1 MKSKKIKPI
10 LAIMLAASLVA
21 CNQADTKNANNDN
34 KTKQEQS
41 IENKNSSKTKEN
53 TENKTEQDSTDKDDE
68 ELKEI
73 IEKQYEQIKN
83 TPSEMEIDGV
93 KSKVSLNE
101 DEFVKN
107 FELKEKEDNEET
119 NVEAYQ
125 PSKKYVTKNGGTID
139 IFIAE
144 SPYFHSG
151 DEEEGISKNQIS
163 SILFSDDV
171 DIKLPADISNKD
183 ELKSAKE
190 KANSI
195 VEVNPEEINADATTL
210 VTNNLMFN
218 LFYDDNKLSEI
229 AFGEV
234 DEYSIKQLLIM
245 EHYKNSYEEDESASF
260 KIGATDLKLPIKIQD
275 LEKKVNG
282 KAEDATKENI
292 KEFYPD
298 DMDSDMLYI
307 ENQKVI
313 KTNDGQILANY
324 ISEDD
329 FLGDWQND
337 EEIKELIGDVNFI
350 QFSSNT
356 PFELSNDKISI
367 NNKNI
372 KNIKKVLEDAE
383 IDYEDNSDEDYTC
396 IEFFLDDNHFIR
408 IENDMIRINK
418 SDKTSR
424 DMSRS
429 SQKLLKD
436 MEENEYVK
444 EIFGGSLKDQE
455 IEEIQELEGDK
466 NSRKKKKDSEDIEEI
481 EEIDNNWLRK
491 AGIQNLLFCC
501 IQVLKMV

>member
-10 LAIMLAASLVA
+10 LAIMLATSLVA
-21 CNQADTKNANNDN
+21 CNQADTKKTNNDN

-41 IENKNSSKTKEN
+41 VENKDNSKTKEN
-53 TENKTEQDSTDKDDE
+53 TKNKTEQDSIDKDDE
-68 ELKEI
+68 KLKKI
-73 IEKQYEQIKN
+73 IEKQYEKIKN

-101 DEFVKN
+101 KEFVKN
-107 FELKEKEDNEET
+107 FELKEKDDDEET
-119 NVEAYQ
+119 KVEAYQ

-144 SPYFHSG
+144 SPYFSLG
-151 DEEEGISKNQIS
+151 DEEEGVTKNQIS
-163 SILFSDDV
+163 SISFGDDV

-195 VEVNPEEINADATTL
+195 VELNTEEISADATTL
-210 VTNNLMFN
+210 VTSNLMFN

-245 EHYKNSYEEDESASF
+245 EHYKNSYEEDESGSF
-260 KIGATDLKLPIKIQD
+260 KLGAADLKLPIKIQD
-275 LEKKVNG
+275 LEEKING
-282 KAEDATKENI
+282 KSEDATKENI

-298 DMDSDMLYI
+298 DIDPDMLYI

-329 FLGDWQND
+329 FLGDWKND
-337 EEIKELIGDVNFI
+337 EKIKELIGGVNFI
-350 QFSSNT
+350 QFSSSV
-356 PFELSNDKISI
+356 PFELSNDKVSI
-367 NNKNI
+367 NNENI

-383 IDYEDNSDEDYTC
+383 IDYEDNSDEDYTY

-424 DMSRS
+424 DMFRS
-429 SQKLLKD
+429 SQKLLND

-455 IEEIQELEGDK
+455 IEEIEEVEGNQKEKEDL
-466 NSRKKKKDSEDIEEI
+466 KDSEDSDGIEEI
-481 EEIDNNWLRK
+481 EEIDNN
-491 AGIQNLLFCC
+491 
-501 IQVLKMV
+501 